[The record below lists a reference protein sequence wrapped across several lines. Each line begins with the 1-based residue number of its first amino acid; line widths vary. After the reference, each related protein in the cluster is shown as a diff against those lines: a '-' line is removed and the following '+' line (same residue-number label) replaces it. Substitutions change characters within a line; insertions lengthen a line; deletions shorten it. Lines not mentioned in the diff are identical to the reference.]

1 MAERLLDS
9 DEAADG
15 AHGGDASAPAWT
27 AFGDLMAGVLGAFVL
42 LLGAALVGQL
52 DLANKLEAEVQ
63 QRQAEQQRR
72 EALERAL
79 AGPLADG
86 RITLEGGRIGISG
99 AVLFA
104 TGSARLHPDGLAL
117 LRQLAGPLTT
127 YLAQRDEVLMVS
139 GFTDDRPIARDGGV
153 AYADNWELSAQR
165 ALTVTRTL
173 MAEGLPADAVF
184 AAAFGPQQPVANN
197 DNADGRALNRR
208 VEIAPTP
215 RPRQG
220 AASAATAASR

>member
-1 MAERLLDS
+1 MDERLVDEDALDGI
-9 DEAADG
+9 DET
-15 AHGGDASAPAWT
+15 HGGAAAPAWT

-86 RITLEGGRIGISG
+86 RITLVEGRIGISG
-99 AVLFA
+99 SVLFA
-104 TGSARLHPDGLAL
+104 TGSARLHPEGLAL
-117 LRQLAGPLTT
+117 LRQLAGPLAT

-139 GFTDDRPIARDGGV
+139 GFTDDRPIARTGG
-153 AYADNWELSAQR
+153 ASYADNWELSAQR

-173 MAEGLPADAVF
+173 MAEGLPEDAVF
-184 AAAFGPQQPVANN
+184 AAAFGPQQPVATNE
-197 DNADGRALNRR
+197 DAAGRALNRR

-215 RPRQG
+215 RPRQ
-220 AASAATAASR
+220 AASAVGH

>member
-1 MAERLLDS
+1 M
-9 DEAADG
+9 DEPLELEQEG
-15 AHGGDASAPAWT
+15 VGEGIGVQAWA

-42 LLGAALVGQL
+42 VLGAALVGQM

-86 RITLEGGRIGISG
+86 RITLVEGRIGISG

-104 TGSARLHPDGLAL
+104 TGSDQLHGDGRALLKSLAL
-117 LRQLAGPLTT
+117 PLRT
-127 YLAQRDEVLMVS
+127 YLAQRDEILMVS
-139 GFTDDRPIARDGGV
+139 GFTDDRGLIGGKG
-153 AYADNWELSAQR
+153 APKFADNLELSAQR
-165 ALTVTRTL
+165 ALTVTRVL
-173 MAEGLPADAVF
+173 MAEGLPPDAVF
-184 AAAFGPQQPVANN
+184 AAAFGPQQPVASN
-197 DNADGRALNRR
+197 DDSAGRALNRR

-215 RPRQG
+215 RPKRA
-220 AASAATAASR
+220 AASAPQ